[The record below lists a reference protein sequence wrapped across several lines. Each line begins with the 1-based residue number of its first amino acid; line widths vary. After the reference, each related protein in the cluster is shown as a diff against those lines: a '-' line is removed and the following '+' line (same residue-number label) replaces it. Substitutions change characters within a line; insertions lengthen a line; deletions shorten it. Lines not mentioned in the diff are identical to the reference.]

1 MRSGRALV
9 SRAALGAMTDTV
21 AHHSAGC
28 TGGVDRAV
36 EVVGVDVDGVVAA
49 AVDGVTGMKRS
60 ALDEAFSDVR
70 SFDDAMGE
78 YQSTRDARVLPMYEF
93 TCQLATLEPP
103 PPETQQLL
111 AAMRGNQEAMDGFV
125 RTTAGVTSPA
135 EFFSAENV
143 SRIFAVAAWF
153 WPAPTA
159 PLLLALTASFI
170 AACVWLAFDPAA
182 LREFISE
189 NGPVIAVS
197 VVALSF
203 PAAVLGLKR
212 TALAGWMLVA
222 LGALP
227 LLITVIGRSGPV
239 TSLAAA
245 SVVPL
250 IAGIAYLVSAR
261 MAPGSTTAGSQRA
274 AAA

>member
-1 MRSGRALV
+1 MNVPIILAL
-9 SRAALGAMTDTV
+9 AAIV
-21 AHHSAGC
+21 
-28 TGGVDRAV
+28 
-36 EVVGVDVDGVVAA
+36 VVAVVMVMTREKDPPQRATALQRAGAGVMAVFTVLAGVFIAGYALQDPGGNTGLLITA
-49 AVDGVTGMKRS
+49 AW
-60 ALDEAFSDVR
+60 L
-70 SFDDAMGE
+70 
-78 YQSTRDARVLPMYEF
+78 LPM
-93 TCQLATLEPP
+93 LIL
-103 PPETQQLL
+103 
-111 AAMRGNQEAMDGFV
+111 
-125 RTTAGVTSPA
+125 
-135 EFFSAENV
+135 
-143 SRIFAVAAWF
+143 AVAAWF

-182 LREFISE
+182 LQEFISE

-227 LLITVIGRSGPV
+227 LLITVIGRTGPV
-239 TSLAAA
+239 ASLAAA

-261 MAPGSTTAGSQRA
+261 MASGSTTPGHERA

>member
-1 MRSGRALV
+1 MNVPVIL
-9 SRAALGAMTDTV
+9 ALGV
-21 AHHSAGC
+21 I
-28 TGGVDRAV
+28 V
-36 EVVGVDVDGVVAA
+36 VVAA
-49 AVDGVTGMKRS
+49 VIFV
-60 ALDEAFSDVR
+60 
-70 SFDDAMGE
+70 
-78 YQSTRDARVLPMYEF
+78 TRDKDPRQRAAALQRTGAAVMAVFTVLAGVFIGGYALQDPGGNTGLLITAAWVLPM
-93 TCQLATLEPP
+93 LIL
-103 PPETQQLL
+103 
-111 AAMRGNQEAMDGFV
+111 
-125 RTTAGVTSPA
+125 
-135 EFFSAENV
+135 
-143 SRIFAVAAWF
+143 AVAAWF

-182 LREFISE
+182 LRAFISE

-227 LLITVIGRSGPV
+227 LLITVIGRSGPIA
-239 TSLAAA
+239 SLAAA

-250 IAGIAYLVSAR
+250 IAGISYLVSAR
-261 MAPGSTTAGSQRA
+261 MAGGSTAPGHGRA

>member
-1 MRSGRALV
+1 MNVPIIL
-9 SRAALGAMTDTV
+9 ALGAIV
-21 AHHSAGC
+21 
-28 TGGVDRAV
+28 
-36 EVVGVDVDGVVAA
+36 VVAVVMVMTREQQPQQRATALQRAGA
-49 AVDGVTGMKRS
+49 AVMAVFTVLGGAFIAGNALQDPGGNTGLLIT
-60 ALDEAFSDVR
+60 ATWV
-70 SFDDAMGE
+70 
-78 YQSTRDARVLPMYEF
+78 VPM
-93 TCQLATLEPP
+93 LIL
-103 PPETQQLL
+103 
-111 AAMRGNQEAMDGFV
+111 
-125 RTTAGVTSPA
+125 
-135 EFFSAENV
+135 
-143 SRIFAVAAWF
+143 AVAAWF

-182 LREFISE
+182 LRAFISE

-227 LLITVIGRSGPV
+227 LLITFIGRSGPV
-239 TSLAAA
+239 ASLAAA

-250 IAGIAYLVSAR
+250 IAGIAYLVSVR
-261 MAPGSTTAGSQRA
+261 MASGSTTPGHERA
-274 AAA
+274 TAA

>member
-1 MRSGRALV
+1 MNVPIIL
-9 SRAALGAMTDTV
+9 ALGALV
-21 AHHSAGC
+21 
-28 TGGVDRAV
+28 
-36 EVVGVDVDGVVAA
+36 VVAA
-49 AVDGVTGMKRS
+49 VMVMTREKDPRQRATALQRTGAAVMAVFTVLAGVFIAGYALQDPGGNTGLLIT
-60 ALDEAFSDVR
+60 AAWL
-70 SFDDAMGE
+70 
-78 YQSTRDARVLPMYEF
+78 LPM
-93 TCQLATLEPP
+93 LIL
-103 PPETQQLL
+103 
-111 AAMRGNQEAMDGFV
+111 
-125 RTTAGVTSPA
+125 S
-135 EFFSAENV
+135 
-143 SRIFAVAAWF
+143 VAAWF

-170 AACVWLAFDPAA
+170 AACVWLAFDPTA
-182 LREFISE
+182 LRAFISE

-227 LLITVIGRSGPV
+227 LLITFIGRSGPV
-239 TSLAAA
+239 ASLAAA

-250 IAGIAYLVSAR
+250 IAGIAYLVSVR
-261 MAPGSTTAGSQRA
+261 MATGSTTPGHERA

>member
-1 MRSGRALV
+1 MNVPIIL
-9 SRAALGAMTDTV
+9 ALGALV
-21 AHHSAGC
+21 
-28 TGGVDRAV
+28 
-36 EVVGVDVDGVVAA
+36 VVAA
-49 AVDGVTGMKRS
+49 VMVMTREKDPRQRATALQRTGAAVMAVFTVLAGVFIAGYALQDPGGNTGLLIT
-60 ALDEAFSDVR
+60 AAWL
-70 SFDDAMGE
+70 
-78 YQSTRDARVLPMYEF
+78 LPM
-93 TCQLATLEPP
+93 LIL
-103 PPETQQLL
+103 
-111 AAMRGNQEAMDGFV
+111 
-125 RTTAGVTSPA
+125 S
-135 EFFSAENV
+135 
-143 SRIFAVAAWF
+143 VAAWF

-182 LREFISE
+182 LRAFISE

-227 LLITVIGRSGPV
+227 LLITFIGRSGPV
-239 TSLAAA
+239 ASLAAA

-250 IAGIAYLVSAR
+250 IAGIAYLVSVR
-261 MAPGSTTAGSQRA
+261 MATGSTTPGHERA

>member
-1 MRSGRALV
+1 LLIT
-9 SRAALGAMTDTV
+9 AAWM
-21 AHHSAGC
+21 
-28 TGGVDRAV
+28 
-36 EVVGVDVDGVVAA
+36 
-49 AVDGVTGMKRS
+49 
-60 ALDEAFSDVR
+60 
-70 SFDDAMGE
+70 
-78 YQSTRDARVLPMYEF
+78 LPM
-93 TCQLATLEPP
+93 LIL
-103 PPETQQLL
+103 
-111 AAMRGNQEAMDGFV
+111 
-125 RTTAGVTSPA
+125 
-135 EFFSAENV
+135 
-143 SRIFAVAAWF
+143 AVAAWF

-182 LREFISE
+182 LRAFISE

-212 TALAGWMLVA
+212 AALAGWMLVA

-239 TSLAAA
+239 ASLAAA

-250 IAGIAYLVSAR
+250 IAGISYLVSAR
-261 MAPGSTTAGSQRA
+261 MAGGSTAAGHGRA

>member
-1 MRSGRALV
+1 MNVPIILAL
-9 SRAALGAMTDTV
+9 AAIV
-21 AHHSAGC
+21 
-28 TGGVDRAV
+28 
-36 EVVGVDVDGVVAA
+36 VVAVVMVMTREKAPQRRATALQRAGA
-49 AVDGVTGMKRS
+49 AVMAVFTLLAGVFIAGYALQDPGGNTGLLIT
-60 ALDEAFSDVR
+60 AAW
-70 SFDDAMGE
+70 
-78 YQSTRDARVLPMYEF
+78 VLPM
-93 TCQLATLEPP
+93 LIL
-103 PPETQQLL
+103 
-111 AAMRGNQEAMDGFV
+111 
-125 RTTAGVTSPA
+125 
-135 EFFSAENV
+135 
-143 SRIFAVAAWF
+143 AVAAWF

-239 TSLAAA
+239 ASLAAA

-261 MAPGSTTAGSQRA
+261 MAHGSTTAGNQRA

>member
-1 MRSGRALV
+1 MNVPIIL
-9 SRAALGAMTDTV
+9 ALGALV
-21 AHHSAGC
+21 
-28 TGGVDRAV
+28 
-36 EVVGVDVDGVVAA
+36 VVAA
-49 AVDGVTGMKRS
+49 VMVMTREKDPRQRATALQRTGAAVMAVFTVLAGVFIAGYALQDPGGNTGLLIT
-60 ALDEAFSDVR
+60 AAWL
-70 SFDDAMGE
+70 
-78 YQSTRDARVLPMYEF
+78 LPM
-93 TCQLATLEPP
+93 LIL
-103 PPETQQLL
+103 
-111 AAMRGNQEAMDGFV
+111 
-125 RTTAGVTSPA
+125 S
-135 EFFSAENV
+135 
-143 SRIFAVAAWF
+143 VAAWF

-182 LREFISE
+182 LRAFISE
-189 NGPVIAVS
+189 NGPIIAVS

-212 TALAGWMLVA
+212 AALAGWMLVA

-239 TSLAAA
+239 ASLAAA

-250 IAGIAYLVSAR
+250 IAGITYLVSAR
-261 MAPGSTTAGSQRA
+261 MASGSTTPGHERA